1 MLATRTTARRITD
14 LARPTWRL
22 PSNVALY
29 LLASLVVT
37 FLAASAAPTPL
48 YGTYQAEWRFSAI
61 TTTVVFGV
69 YAIAVL
75 AALLTLGRLSDFL
88 GRRGVLLAA
97 IAVQALSLVLFVRA
111 GDVDQLLVARVV
123 QGVSAGAG
131 LGAIG
136 AGMLDLSR
144 SRGTLANAVAPGVG
158 TASGALLSAIV
169 VQYLPA
175 PTRLIYLV
183 LLAVLALQAIGI
195 VLMRETV
202 DRTDGALRALVPDV
216 RLPRH
221 VRGAVLTV
229 TPVLFAVWAL
239 AGFYASLGPA
249 LVRSLADSHSI
260 VLGGLSLFVLAG
272 SAALSVV
279 VLRGAAARTLMLT
292 GILALVLGVASTLV
306 AVAAGSTV
314 GFFAGT
320 VIAGIGFGSGF
331 QGGIRTVLP
340 LVAPHE
346 RAGVLS
352 LLYVVS
358 YLGLGVPAIAAG
370 YLVVHSGGL
379 VVTAREYGIAVIALA
394 TMALIAVLRRR
405 EPAEQ
410 AARAARAETAICTA
424 QVR

>member
-1 MLATRTTARRITD
+1 MLVIRHPARRLVALATPSR
-14 LARPTWRL
+14 RL
-22 PSNVALY
+22 PSQVSLY
-29 LLASLVVT
+29 LFASLVVT

-48 YGTYQAEWRFSAI
+48 YATYQAEWGFSAI
-61 TTTVVFGV
+61 TTTIVFGV

-75 AALLTLGRLSDFL
+75 AALLTLGRLSDHL
-88 GRRGVLLAA
+88 GRRPVLLAA
-97 IAVQALSLVLFVRA
+97 IAVQALSLVLFVHA
-111 GDVDQLLVARVV
+111 GDVDELLVARVV
-123 QGVSAGAG
+123 QGVSAGAA

-136 AGMLDLSR
+136 AGMLDLNR
-144 SRGTLANAVAPGVG
+144 SRGTLANAVAPGIG
-158 TASGALLSAIV
+158 TATGALLSAIV

-183 LLAVLALQAIGI
+183 LLTVLAVQAVG
-195 VLMRETV
+195 VFLTRETV
-202 DRTDGALRALVPDV
+202 TRTDGALAALVPDV
-216 RLPRH
+216 RLPRG
-221 VRGAVLTV
+221 VRGAVLMV
-229 TPVLFAVWAL
+229 APVLFAVWAL

-249 LVRSLADSHSI
+249 LVRSIAGSHSI

-272 SAALSVV
+272 SAALSVL
-279 VLRGAAARTLMLT
+279 VLRTAEARTLMVT
-292 GILALVLGVASTLV
+292 GVLALVLGVTMTLV

-320 VIAGIGFGSGF
+320 VVAGVGFGSGF
-331 QGGIRTVLP
+331 QGGIRTVMP

-370 YLVVHSGGL
+370 YLVVHAGGL

-394 TMALIAVLRRR
+394 AVALVALLRRGDAGEQPQR
-405 EPAEQ
+405 ANAPA
-410 AARAARAETAICTA
+410 CTA
-424 QVR
+424 GRVR

>member
-1 MLATRTTARRITD
+1 MLAIRHPARRLVAI
-14 LARPTWRL
+14 ASPTRRL
-22 PSNVALY
+22 PSQVSLY
-29 LLASLVVT
+29 LFASLVVT

-48 YGTYQAEWRFSAI
+48 YATYQAEWGFSAI
-61 TTTVVFGV
+61 TTTIVFGV

-75 AALLTLGRLSDFL
+75 AALLTLGRLSDHL
-88 GRRGVLLAA
+88 GRRPVLLAA
-97 IAVQALSLVLFVRA
+97 IAVQALSLVLFVHA
-111 GDVDQLLVARVV
+111 GDVDELLVARVV
-123 QGVSAGAG
+123 QGVSAGAA

-136 AGMLDLSR
+136 AGMLDLNR
-144 SRGTLANAVAPGVG
+144 SRGTLANAVAPGIG
-158 TASGALLSAIV
+158 TATGALLSAIV

-183 LLAVLALQAIGI
+183 LLTVLAVQAVG
-195 VLMRETV
+195 VFLTRETV
-202 DRTDGALRALVPDV
+202 TRTDGALAALVPDV
-216 RLPRH
+216 RLPRG
-221 VRGAVLTV
+221 VRGAVLMV
-229 TPVLFAVWAL
+229 APVLFAVWAL

-249 LVRSLADSHSI
+249 LVRSIAGSHSI

-272 SAALSVV
+272 SAALSVL
-279 VLRGAAARTLMLT
+279 VLRTAEARTLMVT
-292 GILALVLGVASTLV
+292 GVLALVLGVTMTLV

-320 VIAGIGFGSGF
+320 VVAGVGFGSGF
-331 QGGIRTVLP
+331 QGGIRTVMP

-370 YLVVHSGGL
+370 YLVVHAGGL

-394 TMALIAVLRRR
+394 AVALVALLRRGDAGEQPQR
-405 EPAEQ
+405 ANAPA
-410 AARAARAETAICTA
+410 CTA
-424 QVR
+424 GRVR

>member
-1 MLATRTTARRITD
+1 MLVIGHPARRLVALATPSR
-14 LARPTWRL
+14 RL
-22 PSNVALY
+22 PSQVSLY
-29 LLASLVVT
+29 LFASLVVT

-48 YGTYQAEWRFSAI
+48 YATYQAEWGFSAI
-61 TTTVVFGV
+61 TTTIVFGV

-75 AALLTLGRLSDFL
+75 AALLTLGRLSDHL
-88 GRRGVLLAA
+88 GRRPVLLAA
-97 IAVQALSLVLFVRA
+97 IAVQALSLVLFVHA
-111 GDVDQLLVARVV
+111 GDVDELLVARVV
-123 QGVSAGAG
+123 QGVSAGAA

-136 AGMLDLSR
+136 AGMLDLNR
-144 SRGTLANAVAPGVG
+144 SRGTLANAVAPGIG
-158 TASGALLSAIV
+158 TATGALLSAIV

-183 LLAVLALQAIGI
+183 LLTVLAVQAVG
-195 VLMRETV
+195 VFLTRETV
-202 DRTDGALRALVPDV
+202 TRTDGALAALVPDV
-216 RLPRH
+216 RLPRG
-221 VRGAVLTV
+221 VRGAVLMV
-229 TPVLFAVWAL
+229 APVLFAVWAL

-249 LVRSLADSHSI
+249 LVRSIAGSHSI

-272 SAALSVV
+272 SAALSVL
-279 VLRGAAARTLMLT
+279 VLRTAEARTLMVT
-292 GILALVLGVASTLV
+292 GVLALVLGVTMTLV

-320 VIAGIGFGSGF
+320 VVAGVGFGSGF
-331 QGGIRTVLP
+331 QGGIRTVMP

-370 YLVVHSGGL
+370 YLVVHAGGL

-394 TMALIAVLRRR
+394 AVALVALLRRGDAGEQPQR
-405 EPAEQ
+405 ANAPA
-410 AARAARAETAICTA
+410 CTA
-424 QVR
+424 GRVR

>member
-1 MLATRTTARRITD
+1 MLVIGHPARRLVALATPSR
-14 LARPTWRL
+14 RL
-22 PSNVALY
+22 PSQVSLY
-29 LLASLVVT
+29 LFASLVVT

-48 YGTYQAEWRFSAI
+48 YATYQAEWGFSAI
-61 TTTVVFGV
+61 TTTIVFGV

-75 AALLTLGRLSDFL
+75 AALLTLGRLSDHL
-88 GRRGVLLAA
+88 GRRPVLLAA
-97 IAVQALSLVLFVRA
+97 IAVQALSLVLFVHA
-111 GDVDQLLVARVV
+111 GDVDELLVARVV
-123 QGVSAGAG
+123 QGVSAGAA

-136 AGMLDLSR
+136 AGMLDLNR
-144 SRGTLANAVAPGVG
+144 SRGTLANAVAPGIG
-158 TASGALLSAIV
+158 TATGALLSAIV

-183 LLAVLALQAIGI
+183 LLTVLAVQAVG
-195 VLMRETV
+195 VFLTRETV
-202 DRTDGALRALVPDV
+202 TRTDGALAALVPDV
-216 RLPRH
+216 RLPRG
-221 VRGAVLTV
+221 VRGAVLMV
-229 TPVLFAVWAL
+229 APVLFAVWAL

-249 LVRSLADSHSI
+249 LVRSIAGSHSI

-272 SAALSVV
+272 SAALSVL
-279 VLRGAAARTLMLT
+279 VLRTAEARTLMVT
-292 GILALVLGVASTLV
+292 GVLALVLGVTMTLV

-320 VIAGIGFGSGF
+320 VVAGVGFGSGF

-370 YLVVHSGGL
+370 YLVVHAGGL

-394 TMALIAVLRRR
+394 AVALVALLRRGDAGEQPQR
-405 EPAEQ
+405 ANAPA
-410 AARAARAETAICTA
+410 CTA
-424 QVR
+424 GRVR

>member
-1 MLATRTTARRITD
+1 MLVIRHPARRLVALATPSRR
-14 LARPTWRL
+14 L
-22 PSNVALY
+22 SSQVSLY
-29 LLASLVVT
+29 LFASLVVT

-48 YGTYQAEWRFSAI
+48 YATYQAEWGFSAI
-61 TTTVVFGV
+61 TTTIVFGV

-75 AALLTLGRLSDFL
+75 AALLTLGRLSDHL
-88 GRRGVLLAA
+88 GRRPVLLAA
-97 IAVQALSLVLFVRA
+97 IAVQALSLVLFVHA
-111 GDVDQLLVARVV
+111 GDVDELLVARVV
-123 QGVSAGAG
+123 QGVSAGAA

-136 AGMLDLSR
+136 AGMLDLNR
-144 SRGTLANAVAPGVG
+144 SRGTLANAVAPGIG
-158 TASGALLSAIV
+158 TATGALLSAIV

-183 LLAVLALQAIGI
+183 LLTVLAVQAVG
-195 VLMRETV
+195 VFLTRETV
-202 DRTDGALRALVPDV
+202 TRTDGALAALVPDV
-216 RLPRH
+216 RLPRG
-221 VRGAVLTV
+221 VRGAVLMV
-229 TPVLFAVWAL
+229 APVLFAVWAL

-249 LVRSLADSHSI
+249 LVRSIAGSHSI

-272 SAALSVV
+272 SAALSVL
-279 VLRGAAARTLMLT
+279 VLRTAEARTLMVT
-292 GILALVLGVASTLV
+292 GVLALVLGVTMTLV

-320 VIAGIGFGSGF
+320 VVAGVGFGSGF

-370 YLVVHSGGL
+370 YLVVHAGGL

-394 TMALIAVLRRR
+394 AVALVALLRRGDAGEQPQR
-405 EPAEQ
+405 ANAPA
-410 AARAARAETAICTA
+410 CTA
-424 QVR
+424 GRVR